1 VCVSQELFD
10 LSTSS
15 LEPRPIMDEL
25 RYMPSS
31 SEETFTAS
39 PVIKP
44 RVGLLYETH
53 AYLLAN

>member
-1 VCVSQELFD
+1 MCVSQELFD

-44 RVGLLYETH
+44 RVLYETH